1 MVENSLVICDI
12 VEVKYCRTV
21 NLRKKK
27 WHKDRMQG
35 SEEGRRKERDGGKK
49 EGKKKTFK
57 LNFALMPG
65 DKNTCLLGFWAGMI
79 SQVQKPFLGTVS

>member
-1 MVENSLVICDI
+1 
-12 VEVKYCRTV
+12 
-21 NLRKKK
+21 
-27 WHKDRMQG
+27 MQG

-65 DKNTCLLGFWAGMI
+65 DKNTCLLGF
-79 SQVQKPFLGTVS
+79 